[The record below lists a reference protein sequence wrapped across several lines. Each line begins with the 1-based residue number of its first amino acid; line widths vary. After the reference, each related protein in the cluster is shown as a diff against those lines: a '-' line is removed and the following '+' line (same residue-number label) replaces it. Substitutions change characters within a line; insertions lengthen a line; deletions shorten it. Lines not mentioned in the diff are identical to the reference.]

1 MTGASS
7 SHEARIAAVLI
18 GRNEGAR
25 LVRALAS
32 AKDAGVRIVY
42 VDSGSTDDS
51 LAEAAKVGADIVELD
66 MSKPFTAARARNA
79 GVTRLKETGALPDYI
94 QFIDGDC
101 ELAEGWIATAFAF
114 LEENPQVGAV
124 CGRRRERFPEATVY
138 NRLCD
143 IEWDTPVGRTKATG
157 GDVMMRAEAFEGVG
171 GFNPTLIA
179 GEEPELCV
187 RLRAAGWEIWRLDHE
202 MTLHD
207 ADMTRFGQW
216 WKRARRGGHAFA
228 EGAAMHGAPPER
240 HFVPGTVRALVWG
253 LAIPLLI
260 LLAWIIIGPVALLG
274 LLIYPVQVVRLALRG
289 DASRRETWEEAFFS
303 MLIKFPETLGALEYG
318 LGRLSRR
325 PSQLI
330 EYK

>member
-1 MTGASS
+1 VNRARDPEEQSMTGASS

-66 MSKPFTAARARNA
+66 MSKPFTAARA
-79 GVTRLKETGALPDYI
+79 
-94 QFIDGDC
+94 
-101 ELAEGWIATAFAF
+101 LAEGWIATAFAF
-114 LEENPQVGAV
+114 LEENPQIGAV

-289 DASRRETWEEAFFS
+289 NASRRETWEEAFFS

>member
-1 MTGASS
+1 
-7 SHEARIAAVLI
+7 
-18 GRNEGAR
+18 
-25 LVRALAS
+25 
-32 AKDAGVRIVY
+32 
-42 VDSGSTDDS
+42 
-51 LAEAAKVGADIVELD
+51 
-66 MSKPFTAARARNA
+66 
-79 GVTRLKETGALPDYI
+79 
-94 QFIDGDC
+94 
-101 ELAEGWIATAFAF
+101 
-114 LEENPQVGAV
+114 
-124 CGRRRERFPEATVY
+124 
-138 NRLCD
+138 
-143 IEWDTPVGRTKATG
+143 
-157 GDVMMRAEAFEGVG
+157 
-171 GFNPTLIA
+171 
-179 GEEPELCV
+179 
-187 RLRAAGWEIWRLDHE
+187 